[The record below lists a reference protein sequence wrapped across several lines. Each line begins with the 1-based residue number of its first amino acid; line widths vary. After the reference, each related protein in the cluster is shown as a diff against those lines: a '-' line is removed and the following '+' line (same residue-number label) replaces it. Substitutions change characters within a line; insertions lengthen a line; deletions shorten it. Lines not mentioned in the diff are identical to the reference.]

1 MIQSQVGVGKGL
13 RLYALRGVHN
23 QDGPLA
29 SRQRAADLVVKVY
42 MAGGVDQV
50 KFVVLAI
57 FGVIA
62 QRHCMSLNGNAPL
75 PLQVHIIENLLLH
88 ISLLHRT
95 GQFQQSVRQSG
106 LAVVNVG
113 NDGKIANVLFLYSQW
128 SSSESQ

>member
-23 QDGPLA
+23 QDSPLA

-50 KFVVLAI
+50 KLVVLAV

-62 QRHCMSLNGNAPL
+62 QRHRMRLNGNAPL

-88 ISLLHRT
+88 IPLLHRT
-95 GQFQQSVRQSG
+95 GQLQQSVRQSG